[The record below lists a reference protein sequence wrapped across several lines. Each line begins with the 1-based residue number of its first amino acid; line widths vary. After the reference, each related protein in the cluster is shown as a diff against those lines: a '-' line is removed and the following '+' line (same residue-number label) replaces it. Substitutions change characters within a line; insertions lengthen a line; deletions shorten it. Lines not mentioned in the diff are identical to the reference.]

1 MSDTLLPSQHL
12 RVLVFDVF
20 DCGNYACQRNCLS
33 TCFNT
38 SCEPFRRQMWM
49 RFQAVPASTSR
60 ARTVAPLTWWCGRDL
75 KGTAKA
81 QKPCYNWKTCPISGG
96 LKLNSVK
103 RWLGGSW
110 QVFRSDFF
118 RFGNGLSQKR
128 RRFMLNLGLPRILL
142 WSSPMRR
149 PS

>member
-1 MSDTLLPSQHL
+1 MRRCFTDPHYWKNPAL
-12 RVLVFDVF
+12 RRSREKGLDRFQLVGYSSAKSASTGICFLMFLIV
-20 DCGNYACQRNCLS
+20 GNYACRRYCLS

-81 QKPCYNWKTCPISGG
+81 QKPWLELEKVPISGG

-110 QVFRSDFF
+110 QVFRF
-118 RFGNGLSQKR
+118 
-128 RRFMLNLGLPRILL
+128 
-142 WSSPMRR
+142 
-149 PS
+149 